1 MARKKRVTK
10 PKEPIK
16 LRFRTLANGNQ
27 SIMLDCYVNGRRT
40 YEFLKLYLVP
50 EDGSQLRAI
59 QNANTMQAALA
70 IKAQRIQEII
80 NGKAG
85 ITPVNSKG
93 KVSFYDFLEMV
104 RLQKLETGQS
114 KSNSDSFKSLTEHL
128 RRYRGNKI
136 FMKDIDSNF
145 CRGFI
150 KYLANAECINYKATK
165 KPLAQG
171 AANAYFRAFSN
182 AIKQAVKQSYLASNP
197 IKLLEREDL
206 APVSRA
212 ESTRTYLSI
221 EELKQLIKTDCRNE
235 QIKKAFL
242 FSCFSGLRISDI
254 RTLQW
259 NHFYTIDGEIRIRKN
274 IIKTRRDL
282 EIPLSQ
288 TALKYLPERNGK
300 SDCNFVFE
308 LPVTNYCVNS
318 VLKTW
323 AKQAGITQNLCFHMS
338 RHTFATMELTLD
350 ADLYTVSK
358 LMGHQNIA
366 ITQVY
371 ADIINKKKSTA
382 VSKQDELFSDIEE
395 A

>member
-50 EDGSQLRAI
+50 EDGSQMRAI

-85 ITPVNSKG
+85 ITPISSKG

-114 KSNSDSFKSLTEHL
+114 KSNSDSFKSLTEHM

-136 FMKDIDSNF
+136 IMKDIDSNF

-150 KYLANAECINYKATK
+150 KYLANAECINYKTTK

-182 AIKQAVKQSYLASNP
+182 AIKQAVKQNYLASNP

-259 NHFYTIDGEIRIRKN
+259 KHFHTIDGEIRIRKN

-288 TALKYLPERNGK
+288 TALKYLPEHNGK
-300 SDCNFVFE
+300 SDSDYVFE

-338 RHTFATMELTLD
+338 RHTFATLELTLD

-382 VSKQDELFSDIEE
+382 VSKQDTLFTSDNE
-395 A
+395 